1 MSDVWPGMGVFRKQ
15 KGVFVGEK
23 ILVVDDAMF
32 MRGVLRSILEEN
44 GHTVIEEAENGM
56 EAIQK
61 YVELKP
67 DLVTMDITM
76 PDMTGLEA
84 VKAIRQIDGNA
95 RIIMCSAMGQ
105 NAMVMEA
112 MKNGALDFIIKPFK
126 VFTVMEAIR
135 RCEIFKK
142 IRND

>member
-1 MSDVWPGMGVFRKQ
+1 MGER
-15 KGVFVGEK
+15 
-23 ILVVDDAMF
+23 ILVVDDSMF
-32 MRGVLRSILEEN
+32 MRGMLRGILEEN
-44 GHTVIEEAENGM
+44 GYIVIGEAENGM
-56 EAIQK
+56 EALQK

-84 VKAIRQIDGNA
+84 VKAIRQVDGNA

-112 MKNGALDFIIKPFK
+112 IKNGALDFIIKPFK
-126 VFTVMEAIR
+126 ASTVLEAIR
-135 RCEIFKK
+135 RCSTIGGK
-142 IRND
+142 DD

>member
-1 MSDVWPGMGVFRKQ
+1 MGER
-15 KGVFVGEK
+15 
-23 ILVVDDAMF
+23 ILVVDDSMF
-32 MRGVLRSILEEN
+32 MRGMLRGILEGN
-44 GHTVIEEAENGM
+44 GYIVIGEAENGM
-56 EAIQK
+56 EALQK

-112 MKNGALDFIIKPFK
+112 IKNGALDFIIKPFK
-126 VFTVMEAIR
+126 ASTVLEAIR
-135 RCEIFKK
+135 RCSTIGGK
-142 IRND
+142 DD

>member
-1 MSDVWPGMGVFRKQ
+1 MGER
-15 KGVFVGEK
+15 
-23 ILVVDDAMF
+23 ILVVDDSMF
-32 MRGVLRSILEEN
+32 MRGMLRGILEGN
-44 GHTVIEEAENGM
+44 GYIVIGEAENGM
-56 EAIQK
+56 EALQK

-112 MKNGALDFIIKPFK
+112 IKNGALDFIIKPFK
-126 VFTVMEAIR
+126 ASTVLEAIR
-135 RCEIFKK
+135 RCSTLG
-142 IRND
+142 RD